1 MWPDLRTSSDLT
13 RGSPYR
19 LDCDLDSKSKS
30 HPISGGYT
38 WGSLT
43 MIFLYLTL
51 AIFEMTVT
59 SLIFWH
65 VFAFYNQQS
74 YQKQNSPR
82 ATLWSLANVQYFN
95 EPKQYCWYTPNSL
108 QTERRAGVIT
118 TYPIDNMYLGYII
131 INIHVYIIPY
141 YSYIINST
149 SMCVCICIHSLRFE
163 KTIRCRKPTNDL
175 R

>member
-30 HPISGGYT
+30 HRISGGYT
-38 WGSLT
+38 RGSLT
-43 MIFLYLTL
+43 GIFLYLTL

-74 YQKQNSPR
+74 YQKGNSPR
-82 ATLWSLANVQYFN
+82 ATLWSLANVLYPN
-95 EPKQYCWYTPNSL
+95 EPKQYWWYTPNSL
-108 QTERRAGVIT
+108 KTERRTGVIT
-118 TYPIDNMYLGYII
+118 TYPIDNMYLRYII
-131 INIHVYIIPY
+131 INIYIIPY
-141 YSYIINST
+141 YSYSINST
-149 SMCVCICIHSLRFE
+149 SICV
-163 KTIRCRKPTNDL
+163 
-175 R
+175 